1 MAATIDPLL
10 PLSLLEA
17 VRFIDSPQDD
27 FEAEFVQ
34 ELRNK
39 RFGLSETVYAQI
51 RRYND
56 AVKRRQRSDE
66 GETRALAKLIGRR
79 PDAEA
84 VFRSAGRHLAKE
96 TYLTVSPVRR
106 RALMVLPAVAARPM
120 ALRTVRR
127 IVHRYHNAS
136 ISRVG
141 ASVILEVHL
150 SMTLDAA
157 PRLAGCAY
165 YEAFF
170 RELLR
175 LLIGGTGAAEHVRCA
190 GRGEGSCQWRAEW
203 RRTHKPSLEK
213 SSDSVD

>member
-17 VRFIDSPQDD
+17 VRYIDSPQDD

-39 RFGLSETVYAQI
+39 RFGLSDTVYAQI
-51 RRYND
+51 KRYTE
-56 AVKRRQRSDE
+56 AARRRQRSDE
-66 GETRALAKLIGRR
+66 QEAVALARLIGRR

-96 TYLTVSPVRR
+96 AYLSVSAIAR
-106 RALMVLPAVAARPM
+106 RALLILPSIIARPF
-120 ALRTVRR
+120 ALRTARR
-127 IVHRYHNAS
+127 LVYKYHRGS
-136 ISRVG
+136 ITRVG
-141 ASVILEVHL
+141 GNVYMEISS
-150 SMTLDAA
+150 SMTVDAA
-157 PRLAGCAY
+157 PRSAGCAY

-175 LLIGGTGAAEHVRCA
+175 LLLGGTGAAEHMRCA
-190 GRGEGSCQWRAEW
+190 GRNEGNCQWRAEW
-203 RRTHKPSLEK
+203 RRSAT
-213 SSDSVD
+213 

>member
-17 VRFIDSPQDD
+17 VRYIDSPQDD

-51 RRYND
+51 RRYSD

-66 GETRALAKLIGRR
+66 QEAVALARLIGRR

-96 TYLTVSPVRR
+96 AYLTISGFRR
-106 RALMVLPAVAARPM
+106 RALLLLPGLVARPL
-120 ALRTVRR
+120 AFRSARR
-127 IVHRYHNAS
+127 LVKRYHRGT
-136 ISRVG
+136 ITRIG
-141 ASVILEVHL
+141 ANVIMEIRT
-150 SMTLDAA
+150 SMTVDAA
-157 PRLAGCAY
+157 PRSAGCAY

-175 LLIGGTGAAEHVRCA
+175 LLLGGTGAAEHVRCA
-190 GRGEGSCQWRAEW
+190 GRNEGSCQWRAEW
-203 RRTHKPSLEK
+203 RRATTTT
-213 SSDSVD
+213 

>member
-17 VRFIDSPQDD
+17 VRYIDSPQDD

-51 RRYND
+51 LRYGD

-66 GETRALAKLIGRR
+66 GEAVALARLIGRR

-84 VFRSAGRHLAKE
+84 VFRSAGRHLARE
-96 TYLTVSPVRR
+96 AYLTISGFRR
-106 RALMVLPAVAARPM
+106 RALLLLPGLLARPL
-120 ALRTVRR
+120 AFRSAGKLIRRYLRGTITRMGG
-127 IVHRYHNAS
+127 N
-136 ISRVG
+136 
-141 ASVILEVHL
+141 VIMEIRT
-150 SMTLDAA
+150 SMTVDAA
-157 PRLAGCAY
+157 PRSAGCAY

-175 LLIGGTGAAEHVRCA
+175 LLLGGTGAAEHVCCA
-190 GRGEGSCQWRAEW
+190 GRNEGTCQWRAEW
-203 RRTHKPSLEK
+203 RRATTTA
-213 SSDSVD
+213 